1 MKKIS
6 LLLFLIIFSIIG
18 YSGTTLPFN
27 VDTTTH
33 KNIVIKKNL
42 IFRDTSLRHSNSLL
56 SIDSITGKLI
66 LINDNLNSS
75 KFINGLT
82 KINDSIYLGG
92 NLLNKTEIFQDTFGL
107 KFINKKDDRYYVI
120 NNKPGSI
127 CLETTI
133 DTIEQ
138 LNGFGKSSFYLD
150 SNSISLNVFDNDF
163 FGYLG
168 ERGMVYNQSDTLI
181 SIYSMDFIDSHKE
194 INIDRNN
201 IVLSGGMSSGGVYQT
216 VDDRRISFTHWH
228 DNGLGGNDTF
238 TYVFPDTI
246 GQAGQVLTTDGT
258 KFLNWRTP
266 SSGATPAYDST
277 YQIDDTTFVL
287 FKTLSR
293 ESDTIIYRLQFPTL
307 YNANGRIET
316 PRTVY
321 TGSSFFLGAEGAN
334 GSYFTLDSATHY
346 SGLYS
351 QVPGYNIHG
360 LFNYALGGKPVI
372 SLGISTNSAPD
383 NGIFIEKDTLWSGIK
398 DINSNTNGQYFIN
411 KMTSGMSKFGLKKY
425 NQNNFVIDMTSDA
438 PKVSIGNSTT
448 YTPARA
454 SFDVQTSDAIIVPVG
469 NTAARPVTPVQGMIR
484 FNTTTNKF
492 EGYDGSTWVDFH

>member
-228 DNGLGGNDTF
+228 DNGLGGNDTSI
-238 TYVFPDTI
+238 YIFPDSI
-246 GQAGQVLTTDGT
+246 GLSGQVLTADGDKNLYWSNRDSIIINISNPSDGDT
-258 KFLNWRTP
+258 IDLFQNNYNGASNYENIINNVPNINNVYLKLP
-266 SSGATPAYDST
+266 SSPKDKD
-277 YQIDDTTFVL
+277 IVCV
-287 FKTLSR
+287 K
-293 ESDTIIYRLQFPTL
+293 II
-307 YNANGRIET
+307 
-316 PRTVY
+316 
-321 TGSSFFLGAEGAN
+321 
-334 GSYFTLDSATHY
+334 
-346 SGLYS
+346 
-351 QVPGYNIHG
+351 
-360 LFNYALGGKPVI
+360 KPIVM
-372 SLGISTNSAPD
+372 
-383 NGIFIEKDTLWSGIK
+383 NGIFIS
-398 DINSNTNGQYFIN
+398 
-411 KMTSGMSKFGLKKY
+411 
-425 NQNNFVIDMTSDA
+425 SDA
-438 PKVSIGNSTT
+438 TISTPLTGQINFSIYIKMIFNS
-448 YTPARA
+448 
-454 SFDVQTSDAIIVPVG
+454 SD
-469 NTAARPVTPVQGMIR
+469 NTW
-484 FNTTTNKF
+484 
-492 EGYDGSTWVDFH
+492 Y